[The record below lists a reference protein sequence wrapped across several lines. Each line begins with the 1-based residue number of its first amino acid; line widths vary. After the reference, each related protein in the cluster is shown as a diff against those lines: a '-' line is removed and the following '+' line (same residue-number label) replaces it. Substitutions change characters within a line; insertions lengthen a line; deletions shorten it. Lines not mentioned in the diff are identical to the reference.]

1 MTESSNCLD
10 QIRSIVQMTIKLC
23 ARNFGRVS
31 TGYFLS
37 DLFILWL
44 VKRRSDTKK
53 QKHLI
58 CLVKYDVELFVRP
71 KYLLSF
77 AEREGKFNAN
87 LQIEKQEK
95 EAMLDWNVKD
105 VVDGEVLDSGKE
117 KDIIKNNIQNAP
129 ESNV

>member
-1 MTESSNCLD
+1 M
-10 QIRSIVQMTIKLC
+10 
-23 ARNFGRVS
+23 
-31 TGYFLS
+31 
-37 DLFILWL
+37 
-44 VKRRSDTKK
+44 
-53 QKHLI
+53 I
-58 CLVKYDVELFVRP
+58 CLVKYDVQLFVRS

-105 VVDGEVLDSGKE
+105 VVDGEVPDAGKE

>member
-1 MTESSNCLD
+1 M
-10 QIRSIVQMTIKLC
+10 
-23 ARNFGRVS
+23 
-31 TGYFLS
+31 
-37 DLFILWL
+37 
-44 VKRRSDTKK
+44 KK
-53 QKHLI
+53 QKQLI
-58 CLVKYDVELFVRP
+58 CLVKYDVQLLVRP
-71 KYLLSF
+71 RYLLSF

>member
-1 MTESSNCLD
+1 MPETLD
-10 QIRSIVQMTIKLC
+10 
-23 ARNFGRVS
+23 
-31 TGYFLS
+31 
-37 DLFILWL
+37 
-44 VKRRSDTKK
+44 
-53 QKHLI
+53 
-58 CLVKYDVELFVRP
+58 

>member
-1 MTESSNCLD
+1 M
-10 QIRSIVQMTIKLC
+10 RS
-23 ARNFGRVS
+23 
-31 TGYFLS
+31 
-37 DLFILWL
+37 
-44 VKRRSDTKK
+44 
-53 QKHLI
+53 
-58 CLVKYDVELFVRP
+58 

-77 AEREGKFNAN
+77 AEREGRFNAN

-105 VVDGEVLDSGKE
+105 VVDGEVTDSGKE

>member
-1 MTESSNCLD
+1 M
-10 QIRSIVQMTIKLC
+10 
-23 ARNFGRVS
+23 
-31 TGYFLS
+31 
-37 DLFILWL
+37 
-44 VKRRSDTKK
+44 KK

-58 CLVKYDVELFVRP
+58 CLVKSDVQLYVRP

-77 AEREGKFNAN
+77 AEREGKYNAN

-105 VVDGEVLDSGKE
+105 VVDGEVPDAGKE
-117 KDIIKNNIQNAP
+117 KDIIKNHIQNAP

>member
-1 MTESSNCLD
+1 M
-10 QIRSIVQMTIKLC
+10 RS
-23 ARNFGRVS
+23 
-31 TGYFLS
+31 
-37 DLFILWL
+37 
-44 VKRRSDTKK
+44 
-53 QKHLI
+53 
-58 CLVKYDVELFVRP
+58 

-105 VVDGEVLDSGKE
+105 VVDGEVPDGGKE
-117 KDIIKNNIQNAP
+117 KDIIKNKIHNAP

>member
-1 MTESSNCLD
+1 MRT
-10 QIRSIVQMTIKLC
+10 
-23 ARNFGRVS
+23 
-31 TGYFLS
+31 
-37 DLFILWL
+37 
-44 VKRRSDTKK
+44 
-53 QKHLI
+53 
-58 CLVKYDVELFVRP
+58 

-105 VVDGEVLDSGKE
+105 VVDGEVSDSGKE